1 MWRGDRVSIP
11 PVVYSWVGGH
21 FEGWQA
27 LLGWPAAAAAATT
40 TRAGQQT
47 RAPLG
52 RNFFRRQRED
62 PLSTLKKCRNPSSPR
77 FLLPPVIINL
87 SLPRWLTHPSLHGSH
102 YTSQPPDM
110 DSLFSYSWSETC
122 ILLDCLGNLSNCSS
136 TSAFIL
142 TTAQILAQDLL
153 SKASACSCSRRVSE
167 RILLFQLRYHNSDPS
182 AFKASIFHRFTSLGL
197 AQNTHTHKERSSLRL
212 PPTNRSPKSKIKRCR
227 APNAAFRSSLRT
239 STTTR
244 NDC

>member
-110 DSLFSYSWSETC
+110 DSL
-122 ILLDCLGNLSNCSS
+122 LLLLMIRDLHSIGLFTKSLKLLLHLRIHSNYCTNPSS
-136 TSAFIL
+136 RPPL
-142 TTAQILAQDLL
+142 
-153 SKASACSCSRRVSE
+153 K
-167 RILLFQLRYHNSDPS
+167 
-182 AFKASIFHRFTSLGL
+182 
-197 AQNTHTHKERSSLRL
+197 SLRL
-212 PPTNRSPKSKIKRCR
+212 FVFSAGFRTNPSLPTEISQFGSFCVQSLDLSSIYIPRSRPKHTHTQRKKFPSPSADKQI
-227 APNAAFRSSLRT
+227 SEV
-239 STTTR
+239 
-244 NDC
+244 

>member
-110 DSLFSYSWSETC
+110 DSL
-122 ILLDCLGNLSNCSS
+122 LLLLMIRDLHSIGLITKSLKLLLHLRIHSNYCTNPSS
-136 TSAFIL
+136 RPPL
-142 TTAQILAQDLL
+142 
-153 SKASACSCSRRVSE
+153 K
-167 RILLFQLRYHNSDPS
+167 
-182 AFKASIFHRFTSLGL
+182 
-197 AQNTHTHKERSSLRL
+197 SLRL
-212 PPTNRSPKSKIKRCR
+212 FVFSAGFRTNPSLPTEISQFGSFCVQSLDLSSIYIPRSRPKHTHTQRKKFPSPSADKQI
-227 APNAAFRSSLRT
+227 SEV
-239 STTTR
+239 
-244 NDC
+244 

>member
-27 LLGWPAAAAAATT
+27 LLGWPAAAAATTT

-47 RAPLG
+47 HAPLG

-62 PLSTLKKCRNPSSPR
+62 PLSTLKKCRNPSSPP
-77 FLLPPVIINL
+77 FLLPTVIINL
-87 SLPRWLTHPSLHGSH
+87 FTAPVAHMSITARLSLPPNPLTWISS
-102 YTSQPPDM
+102 
-110 DSLFSYSWSETC
+110 FSYSWSETC
-122 ILLDCLGNLSNCSS
+122 ILFDCLRNLSNCSS

-197 AQNTHTHKERSSLRL
+197 AQNAHTHTQRKKF
-212 PPTNRSPKSKIKRCR
+212 PSPSADKQISEV
-227 APNAAFRSSLRT
+227 
-239 STTTR
+239 
-244 NDC
+244 